1 MAVANGS
8 FSYQPPLLLHQMESD
23 LATLPMFFGDSEDII
38 ITDNKPSMQFLDK
51 LHSTGFEIPSFH
63 SLSEAEAFPDNSM
76 EMIYPWGWSP
86 ASHFRLKDLK
96 KKCGKKFTVQPNSQW
111 TETHRRLYERSTAL
125 QFLQDL
131 LENNRTNKF
140 VEQKQTGQVVH
151 SISDIKNLLIANNPL
166 VLKAPMSSSG
176 RGVQIIRK
184 SLLNASNKQW
194 LDGILKQ
201 QKYLVAEPYIDKI
214 SDLSFQFRINSEQ
227 DIDFL
232 GISIFETNSNGQ
244 YQGTILNPV
253 FSKLIPGREQE
264 LKDLFDL
271 TSQQLLNALKNSIYA
286 KLHRGF
292 LGIDSMIFEKNGS
305 LKIQPCV
312 EVNCRMNMGILAIH
326 IQNKVHP
333 EASGKFELIYDKN
346 GILPVYHQKTKERHT
361 PDFQEGKLF
370 EGFLPLT
377 EANEQSKFGAY
388 ISLGTAR

>member
-8 FSYQPPLLLHQMESD
+8 FSYQPPLLLQQMESD

-38 ITDNKPSMQFLDK
+38 ITDRKPSTKFLDT
-51 LHSTGFEIPSFH
+51 LNSIGFEIPSFH
-63 SLSEAEAFPDNSM
+63 SLSEAESFPDNSM
-76 EMIYPWGWSP
+76 DIIYPWGWSP
-86 ASHFRLKDLK
+86 SAHFILKNLK
-96 KKCGKKFTVQPNSQW
+96 GKCDQKFTVQPNSQW
-111 TETHRRLYERSTAL
+111 TDTHRRLYERSTAL
-125 QFLQDL
+125 QFLQEL

-140 VEQKQTGQVVH
+140 VELNQTGQIVYSV
-151 SISDIKNLLIANNPL
+151 SEIENLLTTNNPL

-184 SLLNASNKQW
+184 LLLNASNKQW
-194 LDGILKQ
+194 LAGILKQ
-201 QKYLVAEPYIDKI
+201 QNYLIAEPFIDKI

-244 YQGTILNPV
+244 YQGTILNPS
-253 FSKLIPGREQE
+253 FSNFFPGREHE
-264 LKDLFDL
+264 LKELCDL
-271 TSQQLLNALKNSIYA
+271 TSQQLLYALKNSIYA

-292 LGIDSMIFEKNGS
+292 LGIDAMIFEKNGS

-312 EVNCRMNMGILAIH
+312 EVNCRMNMGILALQ
-326 IQNKVHP
+326 IQNKIHP

-346 GILPVYHQKTKERHT
+346 GILPVYKQKTKEKQN
-361 PDFQEGKLF
+361 PGFQDGKLC

-377 EANEQSKFGAY
+377 EANETSKFGAY
-388 ISLGTAR
+388 ISLGTAK